1 MIRTSLLLI
10 AILVS
15 LTVIGQNSKVQL
27 AFQYYQSKEFEKAA
41 VLFEELYNE
50 NYQQVYFSY
59 TINCLIEIKEFQK
72 AEKMINKQIRRNK
85 KDLQNYIELGNLYN
99 NQGKIQEAKEQFD
112 YVIKNLPVEKN
123 MLIML
128 ANSFI
133 TRREYEYAKLCYEN
147 GRKTIPYRF
156 NIELANL
163 YAIQR
168 RSQEMVDKYLDLL
181 EEDPLQM
188 EYVQN
193 SLQSRMISAFDE
205 NLKEVLKKT
214 LIKRIQKTSNTYIN
228 SELLIWF
235 YMQEN
240 DFANAI
246 IQAKALDKRRKEG
259 GMRLI
264 ELGNIALSNNMFM
277 EAKDAYDF
285 VLKYGIESPY
295 YIEAKLGY
303 IDVVYQQVVLG
314 QISGEEEY
322 KKMEELFI
330 ATINEFQGQHQTF
343 RLVKDLAH
351 LKAFYLNKS
360 EEAIQILRKLIE
372 TARLDAVYKGAC
384 KIELGDILLLRN
396 EISEAILEY
405 AQAAKMNDANDLGD
419 KAKFKRATL
428 AFYTGNFP
436 WAQAQLDVLKE
447 GTSKLIANDAFQ
459 LSMLIKDN
467 TGLDSNETALKYFA
481 RAEMYLQQNK
491 ELEALKTLDTLENEF
506 KTDALIDDVLYLKA
520 RVYEKQEN
528 TEKTIIYLDQ
538 IAKNYASGLL
548 GDDTIYKLAQ
558 IYDYQ
563 LNDSKKASDY
573 YKKIIFDFPGSI
585 YVTEARKRFR
595 FLRGDKEDKPE

>member
-85 KDLQNYIELGNLYN
+85 KDLQNYIELGNLFN

-330 ATINEFQGQHQTF
+330 ATINEFQGQHQIF